1 MFQAYFF
8 KLNTT
13 MLNYMKTILS
23 KVSFSK
29 ELFEKE
35 LKKAIALLVPE
46 ELLELKDWCIAKFGH
61 LYCSVIE
68 RCFMGIT

>member
-1 MFQAYFF
+1 MFKIF
-8 KLNTT
+8 KTQHA
-13 MLNYMKTILS
+13 MLNYVKTILS

-61 LYCSVIE
+61 LYSNVIE
-68 RCFMGIT
+68 RCFVGIS

>member
-1 MFQAYFF
+1 
-8 KLNTT
+8 
-13 MLNYMKTILS
+13 MLNYVKTILS

-46 ELLELKDWCIAKFGH
+46 ELLELKDWCTARFGH
-61 LYCSVIE
+61 LYNNVIE
-68 RCFMGIT
+68 KCFTGISQ